1 MKETSQ
7 QCGSQVLHQEVP
19 AGWLVPLE
27 GLAHGVHRLPIF
39 APVGLLQVHSLVRH
53 NEQQR
58 QCDIVRSSLFD
69 KGLSSPHTPRLCH
82 ILKVILQLSVHRPQA
97 GRTDLL
103 VHVRAHDRL
112 LVGSFEGGHSP
123 ALRPHKQH
131 LLSHLQPAVSVLHV
145 LVSTG
150 PHRYHLLQRLHSAVH
165 AWDVHTHAGAI

>member
-1 MKETSQ
+1 MAQRLSATGKLLSSVKDASRL
-7 QCGSQVLHQEVP
+7 CGSQIFHEEVP
-19 AGWLVPLE
+19 AGRLVPLK
-27 GLAHGVHRLPIF
+27 GLAHSVNRLPVL
-39 APVGLLQVHSLVRH
+39 APVGLLQARSLVRH

-58 QCDIVRSSLFD
+58 QCDIVRSSRLG

-82 ILKVILQLSVHRPQA
+82 ILKVMLQLFVHRPQA

-150 PHRYHLLQRLHSAVH
+150 PHR
-165 AWDVHTHAGAI
+165 